1 VLSIFFAT
9 KSTKIIIKELK
20 EFFMKSKT
28 ISVLTITISL
38 LLFISFSFGE
48 DSLSDRSILH
58 GVSFKSGS
66 AVLLESSDQALD
78 PLLSE
83 LKTKPALKLTIEGYT
98 DSTGSYRNN
107 LELSQRRA
115 QAIADWLAVRGIE
128 HSRLKVVGYGS
139 SRPIADNSTSRGRE
153 RNRRIEIVRVE
164 SQAPAAVLPAR
175 GYEFEPV
182 PDGVEVRHDFV
193 LQNKGTAP
201 LIISRVKTG

>member
-1 VLSIFFAT
+1 
-9 KSTKIIIKELK
+9 
-20 EFFMKSKT
+20 MKSKI

-38 LLFISFSFGE
+38 LLFVSFSFGE

-58 GVSFKSGS
+58 GISFETGS
-66 AVLLESSDQALD
+66 AVLLDSSDQALD
-78 PLLSE
+78 TLFSE
-83 LKTKPALKLTIEGYT
+83 LKTKQTRKLTIEDYT

-107 LELSQRRA
+107 LELSRRRA
-115 QAIADWLAVRGIE
+115 QAIADWLAERGIA

-139 SRPIADNSTSRGRE
+139 SRPIADNSTSQGRE

-164 SQAPAAVLPAR
+164 SQAPAAVLPVR

-182 PDGVEVRHDFV
+182 PDGFEVRHDFI
-193 LQNKGTAP
+193 LQNKGNAP

>member
-1 VLSIFFAT
+1 
-9 KSTKIIIKELK
+9 
-20 EFFMKSKT
+20 MKSKT

-38 LLFISFSFGE
+38 LLCISVSFGK
-48 DSLSDRSILH
+48 DSLSDRSILY

-107 LELSQRRA
+107 LELSRRRA
-115 QAIADWLAVRGIE
+115 QAIADWLAKRGIE

-139 SRPIADNSTSRGRE
+139 SRPIADNSTSRGRV

-201 LIISRVKTG
+201 LIISRVKTS

>member
-1 VLSIFFAT
+1 
-9 KSTKIIIKELK
+9 
-20 EFFMKSKT
+20 MKLKT

-48 DSLSDRSILH
+48 DSSADRSILH
-58 GVSFKSGS
+58 GVSFKTDS
-66 AVLLESSDQALD
+66 AVLLDSSDRALD
-78 PLLSE
+78 TLLSE
-83 LKTKPALKLTIEGYT
+83 LKTKQTSKLTIEGYT

-107 LELSQRRA
+107 LELSRRRA
-115 QAIADWLAVRGIE
+115 QAVADWLAERGIE

-153 RNRRIEIVRVE
+153 RNRRIEIVKVE
-164 SQAPAAVLPAR
+164 SQAPAAVLPVR

-182 PDGVEVRHDFV
+182 PDGVEVRHDFI
-193 LQNKGTAP
+193 LQNKGNAP